1 MARDSVGWLARDD
14 KNPDPAIRQ
23 RPLCGLTVLQGLQ
36 PGDRLLIGF
45 AAETENLIG
54 EARRKMISK
63 QCDML
68 VANQVNREGLG
79 FEADQNEVDMI
90 TRSGRTD

>member
-1 MARDSVGWLARDD
+1 M
-14 KNPDPAIRQ
+14 
-23 RPLCGLTVLQGLQ
+23 
-36 PGDRLLIGF
+36 GF

-68 VANQVNREGLG
+68 VANLVNREGLG
-79 FEADQNEVDMI
+79 FESDQNEVDII
-90 TRSGRTD
+90 TRNGRTVHAGPGTKREIAESILDQVATLRLVIACGGSATA